1 MAELLTT
8 DEEVF
13 TPIDEMEVSQPVEEP
28 QEQEDDVPEK
38 FRGKSPKDLIKMYQ
52 ESEKLIGKQGNEVGE
67 LRRIVDDFI
76 KSQVVSKDKAEE
88 QEEVDYYA
96 DPEKA
101 VKKAIDSHPAVRQ
114 AQEAAVA
121 MRRAETIA
129 KLESKFGD
137 ITQIAE
143 DSGFQEWVKGSKVRM
158 QLLAQAETQFDY
170 DAADELLSNWTER
183 TKAAKEV
190 SKQVKEERNSQLK
203 AADAGSKGNTEGTS
217 KKIYRRSDIIELM
230 QKNPSRYH
238 ALQDEIL
245 KAYSEGR
252 VR

>member
-1 MAELLTT
+1 
-8 DEEVF
+8 
-13 TPIDEMEVSQPVEEP
+13 
-28 QEQEDDVPEK
+28 
-38 FRGKSPKDLIKMYQ
+38 MYQ

-76 KSQVVSKDKAEE
+76 KSQVVNKKEAEE
-88 QEEVDYYA
+88 PEEVDFYG

-101 VKKAIDSHPAVRQ
+101 VKKAIENHPSVKQ
-114 AQEAAVA
+114 AQEAAIA
-121 MRRAETIA
+121 MRRAETIS
-129 KLESKFGD
+129 KLESKYGD
-137 ITQIAE
+137 ITAIASDE
-143 DSGFQEWVKGSKVRM
+143 SFQEWVKGSKVRM

-183 TKAAKEV
+183 TKVAKEV
-190 SKQVKEERNSQLK
+190 SQQVKQERSSQLK

-230 QKNPSRYH
+230 QKNPSRYA

-252 VR
+252 VK

>member
-1 MAELLTT
+1 MAELLAT

-13 TPIDEMEVSQPVEEP
+13 APIDELEDLQPVEAVPDE
-28 QEQEDDVPEK
+28 EEEVPEK
-38 FRGKSPKDLIKMYQ
+38 FKGKSTKDLIKMYQ

-76 KSQVVSKDKAEE
+76 KSQVVNKKEAEE
-88 QEEVDYYA
+88 PEEVDYFA

-101 VKKAIDSHPAVRQ
+101 VKTAIDKHPAVKQ
-114 AQEAAVA
+114 AQEAALA
-121 MRRAETIA
+121 MKRAETIA
-129 KLESKFGD
+129 KLESKFGN
-137 ITQIAE
+137 IMEIAE
-143 DSGFQEWVKGSKVRM
+143 DAGFQEWVKGSKVRM

-170 DAADELLSNWTER
+170 DAAEELLSNWTER

-190 SKQVKEERNSQLK
+190 SQQVKQERTSQLK

-252 VR
+252 VK